1 MRRVGKKSP
10 TSSKRF
16 VQFERERE
24 RIVRERSAKAGVVYA
39 RHTRVVVYTPYA
51 SSQQKRALFTYD
63 THTHTHTRSRL
74 RFCFTD
80 DDDDQRK
87 EEEEEEEERRYC
99 CVVVPLRDGTM
110 SSTVRRRRCCPPPPP
125 PPRDMTTI
133 RR

>member
-63 THTHTHTRSRL
+63 IHTHTH
-74 RFCFTD
+74 
-80 DDDDQRK
+80 
-87 EEEEEEEERRYC
+87 
-99 CVVVPLRDGTM
+99 VVVYAFVSQTTTPTKEKKKKKKKKKKNVDIVVLLYLSETGRCRPRSEGVAVVLLLLLLGT
-110 SSTVRRRRCCPPPPP
+110 
-125 PPRDMTTI
+125 
-133 RR
+133 